1 MFKESIMIPQK
12 NKKIRRKKLKHKKKR
27 KEKKVK
33 MIHKIWR
40 NLQTSKKFN
49 LVINQFLEKDIFLK
63 SRKTLYIVT
72 VIIQFPILNLRNKIQ
87 S

>member
-27 KEKKVK
+27 KKKVK

-40 NLQTSKKFN
+40 NLQTSKKFRK
-49 LVINQFLEKDIFLK
+49 EKIKPTYSKNWIKKLK
-63 SRKTLYIVT
+63 ANIKKMK
-72 VIIQFPILNLRNKIQ
+72 N
-87 S
+87 